1 MRARGWPDRVRG
13 VSPKD
18 AIEVGHV
25 HGRCHTLGDEVT
37 WKGMG
42 FFSASPDSCGSL
54 VRAGG

>member
-25 HGRCHTLGDEVT
+25 HGRCHTLDDEVT

-42 FFSASPDSCGSL
+42 FFQRRL
-54 VRAGG
+54 IHAGRS